1 MEDREP
7 KCNPRVIGNLKK
19 KKTTGI
25 DVIIKIFQRGEKNQ
39 WITALNDLSIK
50 IKSVHHIQGKNS
62 WKTRNRT
69 TLNYVLEK
77 KNFES
82 VIKKVYFKHSG
93 RKRINDF

>member
-39 WITALNDLSIK
+39 
-50 IKSVHHIQGKNS
+50 
-62 WKTRNRT
+62 
-69 TLNYVLEK
+69 
-77 KNFES
+77 
-82 VIKKVYFKHSG
+82 
-93 RKRINDF
+93 